1 MHIFLEGVLQSNKNK
16 NLMKWLVIL
25 PLLGICI
32 TALLL
37 VNFFIDFEQE
47 NYKEEALIAKKEAL
61 INSKIFAK
69 EKVDEIVSFIN
80 SQSELLKQEAHDES
94 KRMIDFAYSLISAT
108 YEENKH
114 LPKEEILKKID
125 FKLRE
130 IRFFK
135 NLQGYFFVYDMQ
147 GTCLMHPATP
157 QREGQNLLHVKDDK
171 GKEFIKEGIALL
183 KQKSKLHM
191 IGCGQK
197 RIIISAKKSMD
208 ISKNLNH

>member
-1 MHIFLEGVLQSNKNK
+1 MQSNKNK

-80 SQSELLKQEAHDES
+80 SQSELLK
-94 KRMIDFAYSLISAT
+94 KRQMMNQT
-108 YEENKH
+108 
-114 LPKEEILKKID
+114 
-125 FKLRE
+125 
-130 IRFFK
+130 
-135 NLQGYFFVYDMQ
+135 G
-147 GTCLMHPATP
+147 
-157 QREGQNLLHVKDDK
+157 
-171 GKEFIKEGIALL
+171 
-183 KQKSKLHM
+183 
-191 IGCGQK
+191 
-197 RIIISAKKSMD
+197 
-208 ISKNLNH
+208 